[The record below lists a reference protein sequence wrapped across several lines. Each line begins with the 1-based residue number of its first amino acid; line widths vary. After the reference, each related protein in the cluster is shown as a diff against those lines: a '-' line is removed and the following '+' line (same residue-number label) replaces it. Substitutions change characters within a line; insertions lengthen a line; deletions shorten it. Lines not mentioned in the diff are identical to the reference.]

1 MMGSGQLSHWVTL
14 GSKVLMDDEA
24 LAAASRAWIDG
35 DPDSTTRAELAA
47 ILAAATI
54 GTPGAREELRAR
66 MTPPLV
72 FGTAGLRAAVGAG
85 AARMNRATVIRTTRG
100 LVEVLGTRSG
110 SRSLPVVVGHDAR
123 ASSPTLAADVVGVL
137 AAARVPV
144 RFFAE
149 PVPTPLVAY
158 AARALSATAAVVV
171 TASHNPREDNGYKL
185 YWDDAVQLNAP
196 FDAALERAIASVG
209 PAARVPR
216 LEFDAFAA
224 TPPAFVAELEPLDVD
239 AWFER
244 YLVDVLGELGPRP
257 RGKPLCIAYT
267 PLHGVGYRFA
277 ARAFARAGHP
287 DVRVVPEQAEPDGSF
302 PTTPFPNP
310 EEPGTLD
317 RALAFAAAEQAELV
331 LANDPDADRLA
342 VAVPTPAGRFERL
355 TGNQLAVLLAD
366 ARVPDTTLP
375 PPGSAPWTPGSTLP
389 RPLVLASVVTTPLVE
404 ALALARGARFERTL
418 TGFKWLWTA
427 ALALERAGGS
437 RFAYACEE
445 ALGYSLTRVVR
456 DKDGIAAAVAVA
468 DLAVRCR
475 ERGESLLE
483 RLHALE
489 AQFGVWVSAPR
500 NVAVPA
506 RPTAEAVRG
515 VLDRA
520 AGAPPLS
527 LAGRKVLGVTDY
539 RVGAESRT
547 PWLPAS
553 PLVELALEGGRVL
566 LRPSGT
572 EPKLKFYVDL
582 RGDAPSAA
590 GVAALERALVTQ
602 AEAVA
607 NELVEHLGLGRQS
620 AS

>member
-1 MMGSGQLSHWVTL
+1 
-14 GSKVLMDDEA
+14 MDDEA
-24 LAAASRAWIDG
+24 IVAAARAWIAG
-35 DPDSTTRAELAA
+35 DPEPTTRAELEA
-47 ILAAATI
+47 LVAAAL
-54 GTPGAREELRAR
+54 GGAPGARAELRSR

-85 AARMNRATVIRTTRG
+85 AARMNRASVIRATRG
-100 LVEVLGTRSG
+100 VVDFLAQRSG

-123 ASSPTLAADVVGVL
+123 ASSPTFAADVVGVL

-144 RFFAE
+144 RFFSE

-158 AARALSATAAVVV
+158 AARALAASAAVVV

-185 YWDDAVQLNAP
+185 YLEDAVQLNAP
-196 FDAALERAIASVG
+196 FDVAIERAIAAVG
-209 PAARVPR
+209 PASSVPR
-216 LEFDAFAA
+216 VEFDALAA

-257 RGKPLCIAYT
+257 RGASLRIAYT

-277 ARAFARAGHP
+277 ERALARAGHP

-317 RALAFAAAEQAELV
+317 RALAFAAAERADL
-331 LANDPDADRLA
+331 LIANDPDADRLA
-342 VAVPTPAGRFERL
+342 VAVPTPSGRFERL
-355 TGNQLAVLLAD
+355 TGNQLAALLAD
-366 ARVPDTTLP
+366 ARIPDTTAAP
-375 PPGSAPWTPGSTLP
+375 RPGTPVWTPGSTLP

-404 ALALARGARFERTL
+404 AVALARGARFERTL

-445 ALGYSLTRVVR
+445 ALGYSLTRSVR
-456 DKDGIAAAVAVA
+456 DKDGIAAAIAVA
-468 DLAVRCR
+468 DFTVRCR
-475 ERGESLLE
+475 ERGESLLD

-489 AQFGVWVSAPR
+489 AEFGVWVSAPR
-500 NVAVPA
+500 NVPVAA

-520 AGAPPLS
+520 ASAPPRS
-527 LAGRKVLGVTDY
+527 LGGRAVLGVTDY
-539 RVGAESRT
+539 RVNEEARS
-547 PWLPAS
+547 PWLPAA
-553 PLVELALEGGRVL
+553 PLVELALAGGRVL

-582 RGDAPSAA
+582 RGEAPPGGS
-590 GVAALERALVTQ
+590 VAAAERALLAQ

-607 NELVEHLGLGRQS
+607 DELVRELGL
-620 AS
+620 